1 MGPRRSSRLKVT
13 LALLALLL
21 VLFLT
26 RGLWL
31 SAMGAALVHDEG
43 PGKAD
48 VALVLAG
55 DYWGYRLHHAADLVK
70 QGYVP
75 RILVSGPP
83 GFYGTNESDAAIHFA
98 LQQGYP
104 AEWFVGVPHQ
114 ATSTLAE
121 ANVMLEYMRQHGIHS
136 FLLVTSNYHTARARR
151 IFLQAEHDSGGG
163 PDMRVVAAPDKYF
176 TPDSWWQSREGRKTA
191 FMEWTKTITRVF
203 GI

>member
-13 LALLALLL
+13 LAFLALFL

-26 RGLWL
+26 RGVWL
-31 SAMGAALVHDEG
+31 SALGAALVHDEG

-55 DYWGYRLHHAADLVK
+55 DYWGYRLQHAADLVK

-75 RILVSGPP
+75 HILVSGPP
-83 GFYGTNESDAAIHFA
+83 GFYGTNESDAAIHWA
-98 LQQGYP
+98 LLQGYP
-104 AEWFVGVPHQ
+104 AEWFIAVPHT

-121 ANVMLEYMRQHGIHS
+121 ANVMLTYMRQHQIHS

-151 IFLQAEHDSGGG
+151 IFLKAEHDSGGG

-176 TPDSWWQSREGRKTA
+176 TPDGWWQSREGRKTA
-191 FMEWTKTITRVF
+191 FMEWTKTVTRVF

>member
-1 MGPRRSSRLKVT
+1 MGPRRFSRLKFT
-13 LALLALLL
+13 LAFLAILL

-26 RGLWL
+26 RSLWL

-55 DYWGYRLHHAADLVK
+55 DYWGYRLQHAADLVK

-75 RILVSGPP
+75 RILISGPP
-83 GFYGTNESDAAIHFA
+83 GFYGMNESDLAIHWA
-98 LQQGYP
+98 QQQGYP
-104 AEWFVGVPHQ
+104 AEWFVAVPHQ

-121 ANVMLEYMRQHGIHS
+121 AKVMLAYMRQHDIHS

-151 IFLQAEHDSGGG
+151 IFLEAEHDGGGG

-176 TPDSWWQSREGRKTA
+176 TPDGWWQSREGRKTA
-191 FMEWTKTITRVF
+191 FIEWTKTVTRVF